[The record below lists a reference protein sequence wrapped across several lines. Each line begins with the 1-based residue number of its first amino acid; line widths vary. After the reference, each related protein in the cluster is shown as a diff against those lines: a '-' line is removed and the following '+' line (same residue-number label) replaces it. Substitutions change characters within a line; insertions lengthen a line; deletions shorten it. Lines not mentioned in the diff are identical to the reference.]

1 MSEENNSKSGAFGWS
16 VLVIT
21 AIVAGLLGLLSTGFT
36 PTPFEENS
44 GEQALTALG
53 TLLIIALFVE
63 RAQQVYISAWRTLG
77 REQIDA
83 DIAELQRTGG
93 DADRLRELES
103 KRLEYRHKTRQMAFL
118 GGMILG
124 VLISFAG
131 PRILAE
137 VMLGSESLQS
147 WQAVVFHGVDILVT
161 GGLIGGGSEGI
172 HKLVTLITDFLDQ
185 TRARTKANTDS
196 N

>member
-1 MSEENNSKSGAFGWS
+1 MDEGNDSKAFGWS
-16 VLVIT
+16 VLGLAT
-21 AIVAGLLGLLSTGFT
+21 LVAGLLGWVSAGFA
-36 PTPFEENS
+36 PIPFEES
-44 GEQALTALG
+44 PGGKALTALG

-83 DIAELQRTGG
+83 EIAELQKTGS
-93 DADRLRELES
+93 DAARLRELQS
-103 KRLEYRHKTRQMAFL
+103 TRLEYRHKTRQMAFL

-124 VLISFAG
+124 ILISFAG

-137 VMLGSESLQS
+137 VMSVSQS
-147 WQAVVFHGVDILVT
+147 METWQATIFHGVDILIT

-185 TRARTKANTDS
+185 TRARAKANSGS

>member
-1 MSEENNSKSGAFGWS
+1 MTEENNSKAFGWS
-16 VLVIT
+16 VLGLT
-21 AIVAGLLGLLSTGFT
+21 ALVAGFLGYLSAGFES
-36 PTPFEENS
+36 TPFQENA
-44 GEQALTALG
+44 GDKALTALG

-77 REQIDA
+77 REQLDA
-83 DIAELQRTGG
+83 EIAELQKTGS
-93 DADRLRELES
+93 DAGRLRELES
-103 KRLEYRHKTRQMAFL
+103 TRLEYRHKTRQMAFL

-137 VMLGSESLQS
+137 VMSVSQTLKA
-147 WQAVVFHGVDILVT
+147 WQATVFHGVDILIT

-185 TRARTKANTDS
+185 TRARAKANSGS

>member
-1 MSEENNSKSGAFGWS
+1 MGEVNNSKAFGWS
-16 VLVIT
+16 VLILT
-21 AIVAGLLGLLSTGFT
+21 ALAAGLLGLLSTGFE
-36 PTPFEENS
+36 PTAFEENA
-44 GEQALTALG
+44 GEKALTALG

-83 DIAELQRTGG
+83 EIAELQSTGS
-93 DADRLRELES
+93 DAVRLRELES
-103 KRLEYRHKTRQMAFL
+103 TRLEYRHKTRQMAFL

-137 VMLGSESLQS
+137 VMLENESLQS
-147 WQAVVFHGVDILVT
+147 WQAVVFHGVDILLT
-161 GGLIGGGSEGI
+161 GGLIGGGSDGI

-185 TRARTKANTDS
+185 TRARTKANSGS